1 MILELEVSVDGHDYL
16 VQVDLVP
23 STGYFD
29 IDGVQYNGVILPEE
43 ILHSGFMDKLD
54 KAVLNKLRE
63 GND

>member
-1 MILELEVSVDGHDYL
+1 MILELDVSVDGEDYL

-29 IDGVQYNGVILPEE
+29 IDGVQYNGVTLPEE
-43 ILHSGFMDKLD
+43 ILSSTFMGKLD